1 MATIVEFMDNES
13 FSFGSKQY
21 MKEVPPTKE
30 AIFSFRGQPEL
41 VETEYG
47 EKYSFPISLH
57 RHPSYPLLE
66 ALVKEGK
73 PEPIDMEWQSKCQSA
88 RQLYDAITKQDNLSD
103 GLPNANKFYKKLM
116 KHYNE
121 SKWYLVRFDN
131 GAYFLEVQQ

>member
-1 MATIVEFMDNES
+1 
-13 FSFGSKQY
+13 
-21 MKEVPPTKE
+21 
-30 AIFSFRGQPEL
+30 
-41 VETEYG
+41 
-47 EKYSFPISLH
+47 
-57 RHPSYPLLE
+57 
-66 ALVKEGK
+66 
-73 PEPIDMEWQSKCQSA
+73 MEWQSKCQSA